1 MIKGIIFDLDGTL
14 LDTATDLANAVNY
27 TLKELNQPIRTEA
40 EIKAFLGNGVH
51 ALMTLSL
58 TDKTLLTKAMPI
70 FLAYYEVHRAD
81 YTAPYP
87 DIMNLIENLSALSL
101 KLGIVSN
108 KVHDAVVALNHSI
121 FKGLLPYAFGDQV
134 GYKRKPD
141 ADLINLCLSK
151 MNLKSDEVLYIGD
164 TEVDYLTAK
173 QSNLEFVAV
182 TWGFR
187 TKEAL
192 QALKPRHLIDKPLEL
207 LNIVKG
213 D

>member
-1 MIKGIIFDLDGTL
+1 
-14 LDTATDLANAVNY
+14 
-27 TLKELNQPIRTEA
+27 
-40 EIKAFLGNGVH
+40 
-51 ALMTLSL
+51 
-58 TDKTLLTKAMPI
+58 
-70 FLAYYEVHRAD
+70 
-81 YTAPYP
+81 
-87 DIMNLIENLSALSL
+87 
-101 KLGIVSN
+101 
-108 KVHDAVVALNHSI
+108 
-121 FKGLLPYAFGDQV
+121 
-134 GYKRKPD
+134 
-141 ADLINLCLSK
+141 